1 MNNPAA
7 NKGFGVLEITINIHV
22 CMALNTGIQF
32 ASVSKGFRQLMKPD
46 LRFASSE
53 KQTSGG
59 SRQNLLLQPIND
71 LLFRSEVWQSIF
83 LFSILKVLHSRK
95 PWDVVSFCQCFV
107 DGSIYCCKDTWAL
120 QQKQTAVN
128 QKKAHTYLWQEAVDL
143 GAINYSI

>member
-46 LRFASSE
+46 LRFAFSE

-59 SRQNLLLQPIND
+59 SRQNLLLQPIDD
-71 LLFRSEVWQSIF
+71 LLFRSEVWQSVF

-95 PWDVVSFCQCFV
+95 P
-107 DGSIYCCKDTWAL
+107 
-120 QQKQTAVN
+120 
-128 QKKAHTYLWQEAVDL
+128 
-143 GAINYSI
+143 